1 MLVLKMKVDKRAT
14 LYFNGEPLAVLK
26 VIGTDPRNARIGIE
40 TESDRTRFILEKGHD
55 ERHAAGSSSVLPP
68 ENGC

>member
-40 TESDRTRFILEKGHD
+40 TESDRTLFILEKGQD
-55 ERHAAGSSSVLPP
+55 GRHAEDSSVLPP